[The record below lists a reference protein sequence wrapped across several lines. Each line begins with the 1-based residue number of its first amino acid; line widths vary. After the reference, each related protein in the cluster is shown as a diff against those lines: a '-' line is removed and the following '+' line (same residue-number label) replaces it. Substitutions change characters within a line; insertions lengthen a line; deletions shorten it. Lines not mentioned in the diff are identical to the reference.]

1 MAMGVVN
8 FPLRIAMLG
17 QRLGHYLIEQKLG
30 EGGMGVVYR
39 ARDEKLQRD
48 VALKFLETLPTGN
61 SAGHERALQEARAIS
76 ALNHPNICTVYEVGE
91 VEGRPYIAMEYVE
104 GRPLSVEIPST
115 GLALDQVER
124 YGFQLADALQH
135 AHSRGVIHRDLKA
148 ANVMVT
154 PSGRLKVLDFGISQ
168 RFEPGRMN
176 DGTTVLDQSW
186 DSQHTFTG
194 TLPYIAPEILKG
206 EEADV
211 RSDIWSLGV
220 LLYEMAAGQRPF
232 RGNTAFELSAAIL
245 RERAPAIS
253 PPLPPVL
260 NSVIEK
266 SLDKDPGQR
275 YQSAGEVRAAL
286 EAASTASRTH
296 NFATARMTPPE
307 PPPLLSARNILVFC
321 LLAALTVGALY
332 WLNGRTIKKKPG
344 LPLPGAIQSIAVLP
358 LENLS
363 GDASQDYFADGMTDA
378 LITELSQIRKLR
390 VISRTS
396 VMQYR
401 HTQKSLD
408 KIAQEL
414 NVDAIVEGSVVRAGD
429 RVRISAKLFQTNIEG
444 ALWAGN
450 FERNFTDVLALQ
462 SDVATAIARG
472 IQVELSATEQSQL
485 ARSRSVVPEAYEA
498 YLRGKYELEKR
509 TPEGFQDAA
518 SYFQKAIDK
527 DSTFAAA
534 YAGLADTYI
543 LMLTNGSI
551 PDQTLIPRAKKAAE
565 RALQLDDRLAQ
576 AHTSLAAIRFWL
588 LEGNDIEPEFQ
599 RAIALDPSYAQGIH
613 WYALYL
619 AAIGRREESIR
630 EIKLAREIDPK
641 SLIINANLGFIEY
654 LAGEDNR
661 AEEAE
666 KTTIQMDPSFVPAH
680 IYLGQIFVEQKRY
693 KEAIDEFH
701 TAMALSPG
709 DPEPQ
714 VYLAYAYAISGKKS
728 EAQEILKELQTTQ
741 RKNGVSA
748 YDFAVVYAGF
758 HDTDKTLE
766 WLEKAYIERSGR
778 IVNLGVHPQFAFL
791 RKEAR
796 FQNLV
801 DKMRGEKL
809 IGVSVP

>member
-1 MAMGVVN
+1 MGVVN

-61 SAGHERALQEARAIS
+61 SASHERALQEARAIS

-104 GRPLSVEIPST
+104 GRQLSVEIPST

-168 RFEPGRMN
+168 RFEPGRMS

-245 RERAPAIS
+245 RERAPEIS

-296 NFATARMTPPE
+296 SFATARMKAME
-307 PPPLLSARNILVFC
+307 PPRVLSARNILVFC
-321 LLAALTVGALY
+321 VLAALTGGVLY
-332 WLNGRTIKKKPG
+332 WLNGRTIQKKPG

-363 GDASQDYFADGMTDA
+363 GDPSQDYFADGMTDA

-408 KIAQEL
+408 QIAQEL

-444 ALWAGN
+444 ALVGRKFRARFHGRARAA
-450 FERNFTDVLALQ
+450 ERCGHRDCPRHSGGT
-462 SDVATAIARG
+462 
-472 IQVELSATEQSQL
+472 SATEQSQL

-527 DSTFAAA
+527 DGNICR
-534 YAGLADTYI
+534 GLCGIGGHIHSDADESFDT
-543 LMLTNGSI
+543 GS
-551 PDQTLIPRAKKAAE
+551 
-565 RALQLDDRLAQ
+565 
-576 AHTSLAAIRFWL
+576 
-588 LEGNDIEPEFQ
+588 
-599 RAIALDPSYAQGIH
+599 
-613 WYALYL
+613 
-619 AAIGRREESIR
+619 
-630 EIKLAREIDPK
+630 
-641 SLIINANLGFIEY
+641 NA
-654 LAGEDNR
+654 DS
-661 AEEAE
+661 
-666 KTTIQMDPSFVPAH
+666 Q
-680 IYLGQIFVEQKRY
+680 
-693 KEAIDEFH
+693 
-701 TAMALSPG
+701 
-709 DPEPQ
+709 
-714 VYLAYAYAISGKKS
+714 
-728 EAQEILKELQTTQ
+728 
-741 RKNGVSA
+741 
-748 YDFAVVYAGF
+748 
-758 HDTDKTLE
+758 
-766 WLEKAYIERSGR
+766 
-778 IVNLGVHPQFAFL
+778 
-791 RKEAR
+791 
-796 FQNLV
+796 
-801 DKMRGEKL
+801 GEKGSGTS
-809 IGVSVP
+809 IATG